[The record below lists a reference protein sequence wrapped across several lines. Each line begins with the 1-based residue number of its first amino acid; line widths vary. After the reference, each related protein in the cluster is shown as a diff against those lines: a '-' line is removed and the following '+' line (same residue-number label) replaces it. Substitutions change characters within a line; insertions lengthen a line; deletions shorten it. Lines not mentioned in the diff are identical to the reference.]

1 MIFRS
6 DIDVILEY
14 PFFIY
19 TLIRVKKFFINI
31 IKSAKRYFSDKI
43 GHSGRFEHGSS
54 KICHNH
60 LRNLRVLGS
69 TNNLMCVSISYKC
82 LMSFKKKGELG

>member
-31 IKSAKRYFSDKI
+31 IKSAKRYFSGKI
-43 GHSGRFEHGSS
+43 DHPGMILGHSGRFEHGSS

-60 LRNLRVLGS
+60 LR
-69 TNNLMCVSISYKC
+69 
-82 LMSFKKKGELG
+82 KKENF

>member
-19 TLIRVKKFFINI
+19 TLIRMKKFFINI
-31 IKSAKRYFSDKI
+31 IKSAKSYFSGKI
-43 GHSGRFEHGSS
+43 GHSGMIFGHSGRFEHGSS

-60 LRNLRVLGS
+60 LR
-69 TNNLMCVSISYKC
+69 
-82 LMSFKKKGELG
+82 KKENF